1 MKKNNNKNYIV
12 SHRYMG
18 FDELAL
24 NLGIDKEE
32 VKRIWNTAKLGYHMT
47 PKTLIDFRRLEHDKY
62 EILNDVVVFIAPAT
76 PIIIY
81 KGSVLDFAS
90 VPKAFHFLIDKD
102 DNAVAIGALV
112 HDVLYQTEWFSRSV
126 ADAIFLQLM
135 KYRQAPAWK
144 RWLAYVGVRLGGW
157 VVWLYHDKKEVIHSR
172 KQLLLAIK
180 RYNKYINYSL

>member
-1 MKKNNNKNYIV
+1 MKTKNKNYILK
-12 SHRYMG
+12 HRYMG

-24 NLGIDKEE
+24 NLKVDKEE
-32 VKRIWNTAKLGYHMT
+32 VKEMWNKLGLGYHMT
-47 PKTLIDFRRLEHDKY
+47 PRTLIDFRRLGHDQY
-62 EILNDVVVFIAPAT
+62 EMLHDVVVFIAPAT

-90 VPKAFHFLIDKD
+90 VPKVFHFLIDKD

-126 ADAIFLQLM
+126 ADSIFLQLM
-135 KYRQAPAWK
+135 KYRQAPKWK

-157 VVWLYHDKKEVIHSR
+157 VVWLNHDKKKVMHA
-172 KQLLLAIK
+172 KKKLLLAIM
-180 RYNKYINYSL
+180 RYNKNIQYDL